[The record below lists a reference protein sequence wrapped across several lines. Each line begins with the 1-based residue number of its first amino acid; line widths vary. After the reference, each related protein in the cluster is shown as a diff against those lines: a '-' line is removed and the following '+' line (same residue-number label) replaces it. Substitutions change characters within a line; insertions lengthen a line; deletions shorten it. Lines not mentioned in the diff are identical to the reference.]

1 MLRFRDKD
9 QMRKPAAWSS
19 TGPCGRSGRP
29 APTEIIRVDSAITY
43 PYPCHIYVGV
53 SYTERVTSNQQTGK
67 MDIKTEHRYAIN
79 LNVRG
84 IQPSATLRINELSNQ
99 LKSEGKDIIKL
110 GLGQSPFPVPDR
122 VVDALREHAH
132 EKDYLPVKGLK
143 GLREAIAGYISRSER
158 MHCSWEDVLIGPGSK
173 ELLFILQLAYYGDL
187 LIPRPSW
194 VSYAPQARI
203 IGRSVHWLPTH
214 AENNWQ
220 LTAEELD
227 IVCRDDPSRPRIL
240 ILNYPSNPTGCTYT
254 DDQLLAIANVARKYK
269 LILLSDEIYGEVNFE
284 GKHKS
289 IARYYPE
296 GTIIS
301 TGLSKWAGAG
311 GWRLGA
317 FIFPP
322 ELRPLLDA
330 MAIIASETFT
340 STSAPIQYAGITA
353 FNGGDDI
360 DEYLLQSRRVLKV
373 IGEYVHRRL
382 SEVGAVVQK
391 PEGAFYL
398 FPDFSGF
405 REQLAK
411 KDIKTSQAFCQ
422 ALIEN
427 TGVAILPA
435 SDFGFVPD
443 HLAARLAFVDFDGTE
458 ALNLASGD
466 YAEADL
472 GDEFVQ
478 KACPRLV
485 KAMDKMAAWLNS
497 L

>member
-1 MLRFRDKD
+1 MN
-9 QMRKPAAWSS
+9 P
-19 TGPCGRSGRP
+19 
-29 APTEIIRVDSAITY
+29 
-43 PYPCHIYVGV
+43 
-53 SYTERVTSNQQTGK
+53 
-67 MDIKTEHRYAIN
+67 MDISNDHRFAIN

-99 LKSEGKDIIKL
+99 LRAEGRDIIKL
-110 GLGQSPFPVPDR
+110 GLGQSPFPVPER
-122 VVDALREHAH
+122 VVAALQENAH
-132 EKDYLPVKGLK
+132 QKDYLPVKGLEA
-143 GLREAIAGYISRSER
+143 LRESISGYINRSER
-158 MHCSWEDVLIGPGSK
+158 MRCNWEDVLIGPGSK

-227 IVCRDDPSRPRIL
+227 IICRDDPSRPRIL

-254 DDQLLAIANVARKYK
+254 DDQLLSIANVARKYQ
-269 LILLSDEIYGEVNFE
+269 LILLSDEIYGEVQFD

-301 TGLSKWAGAG
+301 TGMSKWLGAG
-311 GWRLGA
+311 GWRLGT
-317 FIFPP
+317 FIFPK
-322 ELRPLLDA
+322 ELRPLQDA
-330 MAIIASETFT
+330 MAIIASETYT
-340 STSAPIQYAGITA
+340 ATSAPIQYAAITA

-360 DEYLLQSRRVLKV
+360 DNYLHQSRRVLKV
-373 IGEYVHRRL
+373 IGEYMHRRL
-382 SEVGAVVQK
+382 TAINVKVQK

-398 FPDFSGF
+398 FPDFSAF
-405 REQLAK
+405 KDAFDRH
-411 KDIKTSQAFCQ
+411 DIKTSAAFCQ
-422 ALIEN
+422 TLLEQ
-427 TGVAILPA
+427 TGIAILPA

-443 HLAARLAFVDFDGTE
+443 QLSARLAFVDFDGTA
-458 ALNLASGD
+458 ALALAGRD
-466 YAEADL
+466 FADQDL
-472 GDEFVQ
+472 DDSFIDQAG
-478 KACPRLV
+478 PRL
-485 KAMDKMAAWLNS
+485 KLAMDKLEAWLKN

>member
-1 MLRFRDKD
+1 
-9 QMRKPAAWSS
+9 
-19 TGPCGRSGRP
+19 
-29 APTEIIRVDSAITY
+29 
-43 PYPCHIYVGV
+43 
-53 SYTERVTSNQQTGK
+53 
-67 MDIKTEHRYAIN
+67 MDIQTDHRYAIN

-99 LKSEGKDIIKL
+99 LRSEGKDIIKL

-122 VVDALREHAH
+122 VVDALKAHAH

-143 GLREAIAGYISRSER
+143 GLREAIAGYINRNER
-158 MHCSWEDVLIGPGSK
+158 MRCTWEDVLIGPGSK
-173 ELLFILQLAYYGDL
+173 ELLFMLQLAYYGDL

-220 LTAEELD
+220 LTAGELD
-227 IVCRDDPSRPRIL
+227 IICRDDPSRPRIL

-269 LILLSDEIYGEVNFE
+269 LILLSDEIYGEVHFE

-311 GWRLGA
+311 GWRLGT

-322 ELRPLLDA
+322 ELRPLQDA
-330 MAIIASETFT
+330 MAIIASETYT
-340 STSAPIQYAGITA
+340 ATSAPIQHAAIAA
-353 FNGGDDI
+353 FQGGEDI
-360 DEYLLQSRRVLKV
+360 DEYLKQSRRVLKV
-373 IGEYVHRRL
+373 VGEYMHRRL
-382 SEVGAVVQK
+382 SEMGAVVQK

-398 FPDFSGF
+398 FPDFSNF
-405 REQLAK
+405 REQLAR
-411 KDIKTSQAFCQ
+411 KDIKTSQAFCT
-422 ALIEN
+422 ALLEN
-427 TGVAILPA
+427 TGVAILPS

-443 HLAARLAFVDFDGTE
+443 HLGARLAFVDFDGGD
-458 ALNLASGD
+458 ALALAGGD
-466 YAEADL
+466 YAEQELD
-472 GDEFVQ
+472 DTFVKQ
-478 KACPRLV
+478 ACPRLV
-485 KAMDKMAAWLNS
+485 LAMDKMERWLQS

>member
-1 MLRFRDKD
+1 
-9 QMRKPAAWSS
+9 
-19 TGPCGRSGRP
+19 
-29 APTEIIRVDSAITY
+29 
-43 PYPCHIYVGV
+43 
-53 SYTERVTSNQQTGK
+53 
-67 MDIKTEHRYAIN
+67 MDIHKEHHYAIN

-99 LKSEGKDIIKL
+99 LRAEGRDIIKL
-110 GLGQSPFPVPDR
+110 GLGQSPFPVPER
-122 VVDALREHAH
+122 VVESLQENAFQ
-132 EKDYLPVKGLK
+132 KDYLPVKGLK
-143 GLREAIAGYISRSER
+143 SLRESIAGYINRSEG
-158 MHCSWEDVLIGPGSK
+158 MESTWEDVLIGPGSK

-254 DDQLLAIANVARKYK
+254 DEQLAAIAEVARKYR
-269 LILLSDEIYGEVNFE
+269 LILLSDEIYGEVHFE
-284 GKHKS
+284 GRQKS

-311 GWRLGA
+311 GWRLGT
-317 FIFPP
+317 FIFPA
-322 ELRPLLDA
+322 ELRPLQDA
-330 MAIIASETFT
+330 MAIIASETYT
-340 STSAPIQYAGITA
+340 ATSAPIQHAAITA
-353 FNGGDDI
+353 FDGGEDMDT
-360 DEYLLQSRRVLKV
+360 YLYHSRRVLKAV
-373 IGEYVHRRL
+373 GEYLHKRL
-382 SEVGAVVQK
+382 VDMGVPTQK

-398 FPDFSGF
+398 FPDFSAYRDG
-405 REQLAK
+405 LAM
-411 KDIKTSQAFCQ
+411 KDIKTSP
-422 ALIEN
+422 ALCNALLED

-435 SDFGFVPD
+435 SDFGFMPD
-443 HLAARLAFVDFDGTE
+443 VLSARLAFVDFDGAA
-458 ALNLASGD
+458 ALAASAGD
-466 YAEADL
+466 YKDQPMDDGFVAD
-472 GDEFVQ
+472 V
-478 KACPRLV
+478 CPRL
-485 KAMDKMAAWLNS
+485 KLAMDRLEDWLRK

>member
-1 MLRFRDKD
+1 
-9 QMRKPAAWSS
+9 
-19 TGPCGRSGRP
+19 
-29 APTEIIRVDSAITY
+29 
-43 PYPCHIYVGV
+43 
-53 SYTERVTSNQQTGK
+53 
-67 MDIKTEHRYAIN
+67 MDIKHDHRYAIN

-99 LKSEGKDIIKL
+99 LRAEGRDIIKL
-110 GLGQSPFPVPDR
+110 GLGQSPFPVPER
-122 VVDALREHAH
+122 VVEALKEHAH

-143 GLREAIAGYISRSER
+143 GLREAISGYINRNER
-158 MHCSWEDVLIGPGSK
+158 MRSTWEDVLIGPGSK
-173 ELLFILQLAYYGDL
+173 ELLFMLQLAYYGDL

-227 IVCRDDPSRPRIL
+227 IVCRDDPTRPRIL

-269 LILLSDEIYGEVNFE
+269 IILLSDEIYGEVHFE
-284 GKHKS
+284 GRHKS

-301 TGLSKWAGAG
+301 TGMSKWLGAG
-311 GWRLGA
+311 GWRLGT

-322 ELRPLLDA
+322 ELRPLQDA

-340 STSAPIQYAGITA
+340 STAAPIQHAAITA

-360 DEYLLQSRRVLKV
+360 NEYLKQSRRVLKV
-373 IGEYVHRRL
+373 VGEYMHRRL
-382 SEVGAVVQK
+382 QEMNAVVQK
-391 PEGAFYL
+391 PQGAFYL
-398 FPDFSGF
+398 FPDFSAY
-405 REQLAK
+405 REKLAAH
-411 KDIKTSQAFCQ
+411 DIKTSQSFCT
-422 ALIEN
+422 ALLAS
-427 TGVAILPA
+427 TGVAILPS
-435 SDFGFVPD
+435 SDFGFTPD
-443 HLAARLAFVDFDGTE
+443 HMGARLAFVDFDGGE
-458 ALNLASGD
+458 ALKLAGGD
-466 YAEADL
+466 YADIEL
-472 GDEFVQ
+472 GDDFVQ
-478 KACPRLV
+478 QACPRLV
-485 KAMDKMAAWLNS
+485 KAMDKMEQWLNS

>member
-1 MLRFRDKD
+1 MNIHTD
-9 QMRKPAAWSS
+9 
-19 TGPCGRSGRP
+19 
-29 APTEIIRVDSAITY
+29 
-43 PYPCHIYVGV
+43 
-53 SYTERVTSNQQTGK
+53 
-67 MDIKTEHRYAIN
+67 HRYAIN

-99 LKSEGKDIIKL
+99 LRSEGRDIIKL

-122 VVDALREHAH
+122 VVAALQQHAH

-143 GLREAIAGYISRSER
+143 ALRESIAGYINRGER
-158 MHCSWEDVLIGPGSK
+158 MRCTWEDVLIGPGSK

-227 IVCRDDPSRPRIL
+227 IICRDDPSRPRIL
-240 ILNYPSNPTGCTYT
+240 ILNYPSNPTGCTYA

-269 LILLSDEIYGEVNFE
+269 LILLSDEIYGEVHFE
-284 GKHKS
+284 GTHKS

-311 GWRLGA
+311 GWRLGT

-322 ELRPLLDA
+322 ELRPLQDA
-330 MAIIASETFT
+330 MAIIASETYT
-340 STSAPIQYAGITA
+340 ATSAPIQYAAIAA
-353 FNGGDDI
+353 FDGGDDM
-360 DEYLLQSRRVLKV
+360 DEYLTQSRRVLKV
-373 IGEYVHRRL
+373 VGEYMHRRL
-382 SEVGAVVQK
+382 TEMGAVVQK

-398 FPDFSGF
+398 FPDFNSF
-405 REQLAK
+405 RDALAN
-411 KDIKTSQAFCQ
+411 KDIKTSQA
-422 ALIEN
+422 L
-427 TGVAILPA
+427 
-435 SDFGFVPD
+435 
-443 HLAARLAFVDFDGTE
+443 
-458 ALNLASGD
+458 
-466 YAEADL
+466 
-472 GDEFVQ
+472 
-478 KACPRLV
+478 
-485 KAMDKMAAWLNS
+485 
-497 L
+497 

>member
-1 MLRFRDKD
+1 
-9 QMRKPAAWSS
+9 
-19 TGPCGRSGRP
+19 
-29 APTEIIRVDSAITY
+29 
-43 PYPCHIYVGV
+43 
-53 SYTERVTSNQQTGK
+53 
-67 MDIKTEHRYAIN
+67 MDIQTDHRYAIN

-84 IQPSATLRINELSNQ
+84 IQPSATLRINETSNQ
-99 LKSEGKDIIKL
+99 LRAEGRDIIKL
-110 GLGQSPFPVPDR
+110 GLGQSPFPVPER
-122 VVDALREHAH
+122 VVSALRDHAH

-143 GLREAIAGYISRSER
+143 TLREAISRYINRSER
-158 MHCSWEDVLIGPGSK
+158 MRSTWEDVLIGPGSK

-214 AENNWQ
+214 GENNWQ

-254 DDQLLAIANVARKYK
+254 EDQLLALAHVARKYK
-269 LILLSDEIYGEVNFE
+269 IILLSDEIYGEVHFE

-311 GWRLGA
+311 GWRLGT

-322 ELRPLLDA
+322 ELRPLQDA
-330 MAIIASETFT
+330 MAIIASETYT
-340 STSAPIQYAGITA
+340 ATSAPIQHAAIAA
-353 FNGGDDI
+353 FDGGPDL
-360 DEYLLQSRRVLKV
+360 DEYLKQSRRILKV
-373 IGEYVHRRL
+373 IGEYLHRRL
-382 SEVGAVVQK
+382 TKMGAVVQK

-405 REQLAK
+405 RDALANR
-411 KDIKTSQAFCQ
+411 DIKTSQALCQ
-422 ALIEN
+422 SLLEK

-435 SDFGFVPD
+435 SDFGFAPD
-443 HLAARLAFVDFDGTE
+443 HMGARLAFVDFDGAE
-458 ALNLASGD
+458 ALDLAGNQ
-466 YAEADL
+466 YADKDL
-472 GDEFVQ
+472 DDAFVQ
-478 KACPRLV
+478 EACPRLV
-485 KAMDKMAAWLNS
+485 TAMDKIAAWLEE

>member
-1 MLRFRDKD
+1 
-9 QMRKPAAWSS
+9 
-19 TGPCGRSGRP
+19 
-29 APTEIIRVDSAITY
+29 
-43 PYPCHIYVGV
+43 
-53 SYTERVTSNQQTGK
+53 
-67 MDIKTEHRYAIN
+67 MDIQTDHRYAIN

-99 LKSEGKDIIKL
+99 LRSEGKDIIKL
-110 GLGQSPFPVPDR
+110 GLGQSPFPVPAR
-122 VVDALREHAH
+122 VVAALKEHAH

-143 GLREAIAGYISRSER
+143 TLREAISGYINRSER
-158 MHCSWEDVLIGPGSK
+158 MRSSWEDVLIGPGSK
-173 ELLFILQLAYYGDL
+173 ELLFMLQLAYYGDL

-254 DDQLLAIANVARKYK
+254 EDQLLAIAHVARKYNI
-269 LILLSDEIYGEVNFE
+269 ILLSDEIYGEVHFE

-311 GWRLGA
+311 GWRLGT
-317 FIFPP
+317 FVFPP
-322 ELRPLLDA
+322 ELRPLQDA
-330 MAIIASETFT
+330 MAIIASETYT
-340 STSAPIQYAGITA
+340 ATSAPIQHAAIAA
-353 FNGGDDI
+353 FDGGEDL
-360 DEYLLQSRRVLKV
+360 DEYLTQSRRVLKV
-373 IGEYVHRRL
+373 VGEYLHRRL
-382 SEVGAVVQK
+382 SEMGAIVQK

-398 FPDFSGF
+398 FPDFSNF
-405 REQLAK
+405 RDKLAK
-411 KDIKTSQAFCQ
+411 WDIKTSQALCQ
-422 ALIEN
+422 SLLEK

-443 HLAARLAFVDFDGTE
+443 HLGARLAFVDFDGAQALELAGDTYAGTE
-458 ALNLASGD
+458 LDDAFLN
-466 YAEADL
+466 
-472 GDEFVQ
+472 Q
-478 KACPRLV
+478 ACPRLV
-485 KAMDKMAAWLNS
+485 TAMNKIEEWLNA

>member
-1 MLRFRDKD
+1 
-9 QMRKPAAWSS
+9 
-19 TGPCGRSGRP
+19 
-29 APTEIIRVDSAITY
+29 
-43 PYPCHIYVGV
+43 
-53 SYTERVTSNQQTGK
+53 
-67 MDIKTEHRYAIN
+67 MDIKHDHRYAIN

-99 LKSEGKDIIKL
+99 LRAEGRDIIKL
-110 GLGQSPFPVPDR
+110 GLGQSPFPVPER
-122 VVDALREHAH
+122 VVEALKEHAH

-143 GLREAIAGYISRSER
+143 GLREAISGYINRNER
-158 MHCSWEDVLIGPGSK
+158 MRSTWEDVLIGPGSK
-173 ELLFILQLAYYGDL
+173 ELLFMLQLAYYGDL

-269 LILLSDEIYGEVNFE
+269 IILLSDEIYGEVHFE
-284 GKHKS
+284 GRHKS

-301 TGLSKWAGAG
+301 TGMSKWLGAG
-311 GWRLGA
+311 GWRLGT

-322 ELRPLLDA
+322 ELRPLQDA

-340 STSAPIQYAGITA
+340 STAAPIQHAAITA

-360 DEYLLQSRRVLKV
+360 NEYLKQSRRILKV
-373 IGEYVHRRL
+373 VGEYMHRRL
-382 SEVGAVVQK
+382 QEMNAVVQK
-391 PEGAFYL
+391 PQGAFYL
-398 FPDFSGF
+398 FPDFSAY
-405 REQLAK
+405 REKLARH
-411 KDIKTSQAFCQ
+411 DIKTSQSFCT
-422 ALIEN
+422 ALLAS
-427 TGVAILPA
+427 TGVAILPS
-435 SDFGFVPD
+435 SDFGFTPD
-443 HLAARLAFVDFDGTE
+443 HLGARLAFVDFDGGE
-458 ALNLASGD
+458 ALKLAGGD
-466 YAEADL
+466 YADIEL
-472 GDEFVQ
+472 GDDFVQ
-478 KACPRLV
+478 QACPRLA
-485 KAMDKMAAWLNS
+485 KAMDKMEQWLNS

>member
-1 MLRFRDKD
+1 
-9 QMRKPAAWSS
+9 
-19 TGPCGRSGRP
+19 
-29 APTEIIRVDSAITY
+29 
-43 PYPCHIYVGV
+43 
-53 SYTERVTSNQQTGK
+53 
-67 MDIKTEHRYAIN
+67 MDIQTDHRYAIN

-99 LKSEGKDIIKL
+99 LRAEGRDIIKL
-110 GLGQSPFPVPDR
+110 GLGQSPFPVPER
-122 VVDALREHAH
+122 VVNALREHAH

-143 GLREAIAGYISRSER
+143 ALREAIAGYINRSER
-158 MHCSWEDVLIGPGSK
+158 MRCIWEDVLIGPGSK
-173 ELLFILQLAYYGDL
+173 ELLFMLQLAYYGDL

-227 IVCRDDPSRPRIL
+227 IICRDDPSRPRIL

-269 LILLSDEIYGEVNFE
+269 LILLSDEIYGEVHFE

-311 GWRLGA
+311 GWRLGT

-322 ELRPLLDA
+322 ELRPLQDA
-330 MAIIASETFT
+330 MAIIASETYT
-340 STSAPIQYAGITA
+340 ATSAPIQHAAIAA
-353 FNGGDDI
+353 FTVGEDLE
-360 DEYLLQSRRVLKV
+360 EYLKQSRRVLKAV
-373 IGEYVHRRL
+373 GEYLHRRL
-382 SEVGAVVQK
+382 ISMGAVVQK

-405 REQLAK
+405 RDALARR
-411 KDIKTSQAFCQ
+411 DIKTSQALCQ
-422 ALIEN
+422 SLLED
-427 TGVAILPA
+427 TGIAILPA
-435 SDFGFVPD
+435 SDFGFAPD
-443 HLAARLAFVDFDGTE
+443 HLAARLAFVDFDGAE
-458 ALNLASGD
+458 ALKLAGEV
-466 YAEADL
+466 YADRELED
-472 GDEFVQ
+472 DFVHQ
-478 KACPRLV
+478 ACPRLV
-485 KAMDKMAAWLNS
+485 TAMDRMEQWLTG

>member
-1 MLRFRDKD
+1 MD
-9 QMRKPAAWSS
+9 P
-19 TGPCGRSGRP
+19 
-29 APTEIIRVDSAITY
+29 
-43 PYPCHIYVGV
+43 
-53 SYTERVTSNQQTGK
+53 
-67 MDIKTEHRYAIN
+67 MDISNDHRFAIN

-99 LKSEGKDIIKL
+99 LRAEGRDIIKL
-110 GLGQSPFPVPDR
+110 GLGQSPFPVPER
-122 VVDALREHAH
+122 VVAALQDNAH
-132 EKDYLPVKGLK
+132 QKDYLPVKGLK
-143 GLREAIAGYISRSER
+143 ALRESISGYINRTER
-158 MHCSWEDVLIGPGSK
+158 MRCTWEDVLIGPGSK

-227 IVCRDDPSRPRIL
+227 IICRDDPSRPRIL

-269 LILLSDEIYGEVNFE
+269 LILLSDEIYGEVQFN

-301 TGLSKWAGAG
+301 TGMSKWLGAG
-311 GWRLGA
+311 GWRLGT
-317 FIFPP
+317 FIFPK
-322 ELRPLLDA
+322 ELRPLQDA
-330 MAIIASETFT
+330 MAIIASETYT
-340 STSAPIQYAGITA
+340 ATSAPIQYAAITA

-360 DEYLLQSRRVLKV
+360 DHYLQQSRRVLKV
-373 IGEYVHRRL
+373 IGEYIHRRL
-382 SEVGAVVQK
+382 TDMNVKVQK

-398 FPDFSGF
+398 FPDFSAYKEAF
-405 REQLAK
+405 DHH
-411 KDIKTSQAFCQ
+411 DIKTSAAFCQ
-422 ALIEN
+422 ELLEQ
-427 TGVAILPA
+427 TGIAILPA

-443 HLAARLAFVDFDGTE
+443 QLSARLAFVDFDGTA
-458 ALNLASGD
+458 ALALADSDFASQELDDSFIDQAG
-466 YAEADL
+466 
-472 GDEFVQ
+472 
-478 KACPRLV
+478 PRL
-485 KAMDKMAAWLNS
+485 KLAMDKLEDWLKN

>member
-1 MLRFRDKD
+1 
-9 QMRKPAAWSS
+9 
-19 TGPCGRSGRP
+19 
-29 APTEIIRVDSAITY
+29 
-43 PYPCHIYVGV
+43 
-53 SYTERVTSNQQTGK
+53 
-67 MDIKTEHRYAIN
+67 MDIKHDHRYAIN

-99 LKSEGKDIIKL
+99 LRAEGRDIIKL
-110 GLGQSPFPVPDR
+110 GLGQSPFPVPER
-122 VVDALREHAH
+122 VVEALKEHAH

-143 GLREAIAGYISRSER
+143 GLREAISGYINRNER
-158 MHCSWEDVLIGPGSK
+158 MRSTWEDVLIGPGSK
-173 ELLFILQLAYYGDL
+173 ELLFMLQLAYYGDL

-227 IVCRDDPSRPRIL
+227 IVCRDDPTRPRIL

-269 LILLSDEIYGEVNFE
+269 IILLSDEIYGEVHFE
-284 GKHKS
+284 GRHKS

-301 TGLSKWAGAG
+301 TGMSKWLGAG
-311 GWRLGA
+311 GWRLGT

-322 ELRPLLDA
+322 ELRPLQDA

-340 STSAPIQYAGITA
+340 STAAPIQHAAITA

-360 DEYLLQSRRVLKV
+360 NEYLKQSRRVLKV
-373 IGEYVHRRL
+373 VGEYMHRRL
-382 SEVGAVVQK
+382 QEMNAVVQK
-391 PEGAFYL
+391 PQGAFYL
-398 FPDFSGF
+398 FPDFSAY
-405 REQLAK
+405 REKLAQH
-411 KDIKTSQAFCQ
+411 DIKTSQSFCT
-422 ALIEN
+422 ALLAS
-427 TGVAILPA
+427 TGVAILPS
-435 SDFGFVPD
+435 SDFGFTPD
-443 HLAARLAFVDFDGTE
+443 HLGARLAFVDFDGGE
-458 ALNLASGD
+458 ALKLAGGD
-466 YAEADL
+466 YADIEL
-472 GDEFVQ
+472 GDDFVQ
-478 KACPRLV
+478 QACPRLV
-485 KAMDKMAAWLNS
+485 KAMDKMEQWLNS

>member
-1 MLRFRDKD
+1 
-9 QMRKPAAWSS
+9 
-19 TGPCGRSGRP
+19 
-29 APTEIIRVDSAITY
+29 
-43 PYPCHIYVGV
+43 
-53 SYTERVTSNQQTGK
+53 
-67 MDIKTEHRYAIN
+67 MDINSTDRHYAIN

-84 IQPSATLRINELSNQ
+84 IQPSSTLRINELSNQ
-99 LKSEGKDIIKL
+99 LRQEGRDIIKL

-122 VVDALREHAH
+122 VVEALRQHAH

-143 GLREAIAGYISRSER
+143 ALRQSIAGYINRAEHMR
-158 MHCSWEDVLIGPGSK
+158 CTADDVLIGPGSK

-227 IVCRDDPSRPRIL
+227 IICRDDPSRPRIL

-254 DDQLLAIANVARKYK
+254 EDQLLAIANVARKYK
-269 LILLSDEIYGEVNFE
+269 LILLSDEIYGEVHFE

-311 GWRLGA
+311 GWRLGT

-322 ELRPLLDA
+322 ELRPLQDA
-330 MAIIASETFT
+330 MAIIASETYT
-340 STSAPIQYAGITA
+340 ATSAPIQYAAIAA
-353 FNGGDDI
+353 FDGGDDM
-360 DEYLLQSRRVLKV
+360 DEYLKQSRRVLKV
-373 IGEYVHRRL
+373 VGEYLHRRL
-382 SEVGAVVQK
+382 SDMGAVVQK

-398 FPDFSGF
+398 FPNFVNFQDA
-405 REQLAK
+405 LARR
-411 KDIKTSQAFCQ
+411 DIKTSQALCQ
-422 ALIEN
+422 RLLED

-443 HLAARLAFVDFDGTE
+443 HLGARLAFVDFDGGE
-458 ALNLASGD
+458 ALKLAGGD
-466 YAEADL
+466 YADQAL
-472 GDEFVQ
+472 GDSFVEQ
-478 KACPRLV
+478 ACPRLV
-485 KAMDKMAAWLNS
+485 TAMDKMEAWLQA

>member
-1 MLRFRDKD
+1 
-9 QMRKPAAWSS
+9 
-19 TGPCGRSGRP
+19 
-29 APTEIIRVDSAITY
+29 
-43 PYPCHIYVGV
+43 
-53 SYTERVTSNQQTGK
+53 
-67 MDIKTEHRYAIN
+67 MDIKNDHRFAIN

-84 IQPSATLRINELSNQ
+84 IQPSATLRINEQSNQ
-99 LKSEGKDIIKL
+99 LRAEGKDIIKL
-110 GLGQSPFPVPDR
+110 GLGQSPFPVPER
-122 VVDALREHAH
+122 VVQALKDHAH

-143 GLREAIAGYISRSER
+143 GLREAISGYINRNER
-158 MHCSWEDVLIGPGSK
+158 MRSTWEDVLIGPGSK

-227 IVCRDDPSRPRIL
+227 IICRDDPSRPRIL

-254 DDQLLAIANVARKYK
+254 DDQLLAIANVARKYN
-269 LILLSDEIYGEVNFE
+269 LILLSDEIYGEVHFE
-284 GKHKS
+284 GRHKS

-301 TGLSKWAGAG
+301 TGMSKWLGAG
-311 GWRLGA
+311 GWRLGT

-322 ELRPLLDA
+322 ELRPLQEA

-340 STSAPIQYAGITA
+340 STAAPIQYAAITA
-353 FNGGDDI
+353 FNGGEDI
-360 DEYLLQSRRVLKV
+360 NEYLNQSRRVLKV
-373 IGEYVHRRL
+373 VGEYVHSRL
-382 SEVGAVVQK
+382 SGMGAIVQK
-391 PEGAFYL
+391 PEGAFYV

-405 REQLAK
+405 SERLANR
-411 KDIKTSQAFCQ
+411 DIKTSQAFCS
-422 ALIEN
+422 ALLED
-427 TGVAILPA
+427 TGVAILPS

-443 HLAARLAFVDFDGTE
+443 HMGARLAFVDFDGAQSL
-458 ALNLASGD
+458 ALAGGD
-466 YAEADL
+466 YADQEL

-478 KACPRLV
+478 KACPRIVL
-485 KAMDKMAAWLNS
+485 AMDKMEKWLNS

>member
-1 MLRFRDKD
+1 
-9 QMRKPAAWSS
+9 
-19 TGPCGRSGRP
+19 
-29 APTEIIRVDSAITY
+29 
-43 PYPCHIYVGV
+43 
-53 SYTERVTSNQQTGK
+53 
-67 MDIKTEHRYAIN
+67 MDIKHDHRYAIN

-99 LKSEGKDIIKL
+99 LRAEGRDIIKL
-110 GLGQSPFPVPDR
+110 GLGQSPFPVPER
-122 VVDALREHAH
+122 VVEALKEHAH

-143 GLREAIAGYISRSER
+143 GLREAISGYINRNER
-158 MHCSWEDVLIGPGSK
+158 MRSTWEDVLIGPGSK
-173 ELLFILQLAYYGDL
+173 ELLFMLQLAYYGDL

-227 IVCRDDPSRPRIL
+227 IVCRDDPTRPRIL

-269 LILLSDEIYGEVNFE
+269 IILLSDEIYGEVHFE
-284 GKHKS
+284 GRHKS

-301 TGLSKWAGAG
+301 TGMSKWLGAG
-311 GWRLGA
+311 GWRLGT

-322 ELRPLLDA
+322 ELRPLQDA

-340 STSAPIQYAGITA
+340 STAAPIQHAAITA

-360 DEYLLQSRRVLKV
+360 NEYLKQSRRILKV
-373 IGEYVHRRL
+373 VGEYMHRRL
-382 SEVGAVVQK
+382 QEMNAVVQK
-391 PEGAFYL
+391 PQGAFYL
-398 FPDFSGF
+398 FPDFSAY
-405 REQLAK
+405 REKLARH
-411 KDIKTSQAFCQ
+411 DIKTSQSFCT
-422 ALIEN
+422 ALLAS
-427 TGVAILPA
+427 TGVAILPS
-435 SDFGFVPD
+435 SDFGFTPD
-443 HLAARLAFVDFDGTE
+443 HLGARLAFVDFDGGE
-458 ALNLASGD
+458 ALKLAGGD
-466 YAEADL
+466 YADIEL
-472 GDEFVQ
+472 GDDFVQ
-478 KACPRLV
+478 QACPRLA
-485 KAMDKMAAWLNS
+485 KAMDKMEQWLNS

>member
-1 MLRFRDKD
+1 
-9 QMRKPAAWSS
+9 
-19 TGPCGRSGRP
+19 
-29 APTEIIRVDSAITY
+29 
-43 PYPCHIYVGV
+43 
-53 SYTERVTSNQQTGK
+53 
-67 MDIKTEHRYAIN
+67 MDINSTDRHYAIN

-84 IQPSATLRINELSNQ
+84 IQPSSTLRINELSNQ
-99 LKSEGKDIIKL
+99 LRQEGRDIIKL

-122 VVDALREHAH
+122 VVEALRQHAH

-143 GLREAIAGYISRSER
+143 ALRHSIAGYINRAEHMR
-158 MHCSWEDVLIGPGSK
+158 CTADDVLIGPGSK

-227 IVCRDDPSRPRIL
+227 IICRDDPSRPRIL

-254 DDQLLAIANVARKYK
+254 EDQLLAIANVARKYK
-269 LILLSDEIYGEVNFE
+269 LILLSDEIYGEVHFE

-311 GWRLGA
+311 GWRLGT

-322 ELRPLLDA
+322 ELRPLQDA
-330 MAIIASETFT
+330 MAIIASETYT
-340 STSAPIQYAGITA
+340 ATSAPIQYAAIAA
-353 FNGGDDI
+353 FDGGDDM
-360 DEYLLQSRRVLKV
+360 DEYLNQSRRVLKV
-373 IGEYVHRRL
+373 VGEYLHRRL
-382 SEVGAVVQK
+382 SDMGAVVQK

-398 FPDFSGF
+398 FPNFVNFQDA
-405 REQLAK
+405 LARR
-411 KDIKTSQAFCQ
+411 DIKTSQALCQ
-422 ALIEN
+422 RLLED

-443 HLAARLAFVDFDGTE
+443 HLGARLAFVDFDGGE
-458 ALNLASGD
+458 ALKLAGGD
-466 YAEADL
+466 YADQAL
-472 GDEFVQ
+472 GDSFVEQ
-478 KACPRLV
+478 ACPRLV
-485 KAMDKMAAWLNS
+485 TAMDKMEAWLQA

>member
-1 MLRFRDKD
+1 M
-9 QMRKPAAWSS
+9 
-19 TGPCGRSGRP
+19 
-29 APTEIIRVDSAITY
+29 
-43 PYPCHIYVGV
+43 
-53 SYTERVTSNQQTGK
+53 N
-67 MDIKTEHRYAIN
+67 IKTDHHYAIN

-99 LKSEGKDIIKL
+99 LRSEGRDIIKL

-122 VVDALREHAH
+122 IVKALQQHAQ

-143 GLREAIAGYISRSER
+143 SLREAISDYINRSER
-158 MHCSWEDVLIGPGSK
+158 MRSGWEDVLIGPGSK
-173 ELLFILQLAYYGDL
+173 ELLFMLQLAYYGDL

-254 DDQLLAIANVARKYK
+254 DDQLLAIANVARKYE
-269 LILLSDEIYGEVNFE
+269 LILLSDEIYGEVHFE

-311 GWRLGA
+311 GWRLGT

-330 MAIIASETFT
+330 MAIIASETYT
-340 STSAPIQYAGITA
+340 ATSAPIQHAAIAA
-353 FNGGDDI
+353 FNGGEDI
-360 DEYLLQSRRVLKV
+360 DDYLVQSRRVLKV
-373 IGEYVHRRL
+373 VGEYLHRRL
-382 SEVGAVVQK
+382 TEMGAAAQK

-398 FPDFSGF
+398 FPDFSHF
-405 REQLAK
+405 REPLAAR
-411 KDIKTSQAFCQ
+411 DIKTSQALCQ
-422 ALIEN
+422 ALLED

-443 HLAARLAFVDFDGTE
+443 HLGARLAFVDFDGRA
-458 ALNLASGD
+458 ALELAGGD
-466 YAEADL
+466 YAGTELDD
-472 GDEFVQ
+472 GFVQ
-478 KACPRLV
+478 QACPRLV
-485 KAMDKMAAWLNS
+485 TAMDKMEQWLKS

>member
-1 MLRFRDKD
+1 
-9 QMRKPAAWSS
+9 
-19 TGPCGRSGRP
+19 
-29 APTEIIRVDSAITY
+29 
-43 PYPCHIYVGV
+43 
-53 SYTERVTSNQQTGK
+53 
-67 MDIKTEHRYAIN
+67 MDIHTDHRHAIN

-99 LKSEGKDIIKL
+99 LKAEGRDIIKL
-110 GLGQSPFPVPDR
+110 GLGQSPFPVPER
-122 VVDALREHAH
+122 VVAALRDNAH

-143 GLREAIAGYISRSER
+143 TLREAISRYINRREHMRST
-158 MHCSWEDVLIGPGSK
+158 WEDVLIGPGSK
-173 ELLFILQLAYYGDL
+173 ELLFMLQLAYYGDL

-214 AENNWQ
+214 GENNWQ

-254 DDQLLAIANVARKYK
+254 EDQLLAIAHVARKYK
-269 LILLSDEIYGEVNFE
+269 IILLSDEIYGEVHFE

-311 GWRLGA
+311 GWRLGT
-317 FIFPP
+317 FIFPT
-322 ELRPLLDA
+322 ELRPLQDA
-330 MAIIASETFT
+330 MAIIASETYT
-340 STSAPIQYAGITA
+340 ATSAPIQYAAIAA
-353 FNGGDDI
+353 FDGGPDL
-360 DEYLLQSRRVLKV
+360 DEYLKQSRRVLKV
-373 IGEYVHRRL
+373 IGEYLHRRL
-382 SEVGAVVQK
+382 AAIGAVVQK

-398 FPDFSGF
+398 FPDFSDF
-405 REQLAK
+405 RDALANR
-411 KDIKTSQAFCQ
+411 DIKTSQALCQ
-422 ALIEN
+422 SLLEK

-435 SDFGFVPD
+435 SDFGFAPD
-443 HLAARLAFVDFDGTE
+443 HMGARLAFVDFDGAA
-458 ALNLASGD
+458 ALDLAGNQ
-466 YAEADL
+466 YAEKALD
-472 GDEFVQ
+472 DTFVAQ
-478 KACPRLV
+478 ACPRLV
-485 KAMDKMAAWLNS
+485 TAMDKIAAWLEE

>member
-1 MLRFRDKD
+1 M
-9 QMRKPAAWSS
+9 
-19 TGPCGRSGRP
+19 
-29 APTEIIRVDSAITY
+29 
-43 PYPCHIYVGV
+43 
-53 SYTERVTSNQQTGK
+53 N
-67 MDIKTEHRYAIN
+67 IKHDHRYAIN

-99 LKSEGKDIIKL
+99 LRSEGKDIIKL
-110 GLGQSPFPVPDR
+110 GLGQSPFPVPER
-122 VVDALREHAH
+122 VVEALKDHAH

-143 GLREAIAGYISRSER
+143 GLREAISGYINRNEHMRS
-158 MHCSWEDVLIGPGSK
+158 SWEDVLIGPGSK

-227 IVCRDDPSRPRIL
+227 IICRDDPSRPRIL

-254 DDQLLAIANVARKYK
+254 DDQLLAIANVARKYG

-284 GKHKS
+284 GRHKS

-301 TGLSKWAGAG
+301 TGMSKWLGAG
-311 GWRLGA
+311 GWRLGT

-322 ELRPLLDA
+322 ELRPLQDA

-340 STSAPIQYAGITA
+340 STSAPIQHAGITA

-360 DEYLLQSRRVLKV
+360 NEYLKQSRRVLKV
-373 IGEYVHRRL
+373 VGEYMHRRL
-382 SEVGAVVQK
+382 LEMGAVVQK
-391 PEGAFYL
+391 PQGAFYL
-398 FPDFSGF
+398 FPDFSSY
-405 REQLAK
+405 REKLAQQ
-411 KDIKTSQAFCQ
+411 DIKTSQSLCT
-422 ALIEN
+422 ALLEN
-427 TGVAILPA
+427 TGVAILPS
-435 SDFGFVPD
+435 SDFGFQPD
-443 HLAARLAFVDFDGTE
+443 HLAARLAFVDFDGAQ
-458 ALNLASGD
+458 ALALAGGD
-466 YAEADL
+466 YADMEL
-472 GDEFVQ
+472 GDNFVNQ
-478 KACPRLV
+478 ACPRLA
-485 KAMDKMAAWLNS
+485 KAMDKIEHWLQS

>member
-1 MLRFRDKD
+1 
-9 QMRKPAAWSS
+9 
-19 TGPCGRSGRP
+19 
-29 APTEIIRVDSAITY
+29 
-43 PYPCHIYVGV
+43 
-53 SYTERVTSNQQTGK
+53 
-67 MDIKTEHRYAIN
+67 MDIKKDHLFAIN

-84 IQPSATLRINELSNQ
+84 IQPSATLRINEQSNQ
-99 LKSEGKDIIKL
+99 LRAEGKDIIKL
-110 GLGQSPFPVPDR
+110 GLGQSPFPVPER
-122 VVDALREHAH
+122 VVQALKDHAH

-143 GLREAIAGYISRSER
+143 GLREAISGYINRSER
-158 MHCSWEDVLIGPGSK
+158 MRSTWEDVLIGPGSK

-227 IVCRDDPSRPRIL
+227 IICRDDPSRPRIL

-254 DDQLLAIANVARKYK
+254 DDQLLAIANVARRYN
-269 LILLSDEIYGEVNFE
+269 LILLSDEIYGEVHFE
-284 GKHKS
+284 GRHKS

-301 TGLSKWAGAG
+301 TGMSKWLGAG
-311 GWRLGA
+311 GWRLGT

-322 ELRPLLDA
+322 ELRPLQDA

-340 STSAPIQYAGITA
+340 STAAPIQYAAITA
-353 FNGGDDI
+353 FDGGEDI
-360 DEYLLQSRRVLKV
+360 IHYLNQSRRVLKV
-373 IGEYVHRRL
+373 VGEYVHRRL
-382 SEVGAVVQK
+382 SEMGAVVRK
-391 PEGAFYL
+391 PEGAFYV

-405 REQLAK
+405 RERLANR
-411 KDIKTSQAFCQ
+411 DIKTSQAFCS
-422 ALIEN
+422 ALLED

-443 HLAARLAFVDFDGTE
+443 HMSARLAFVDFDG
-458 ALNLASGD
+458 AQSLVLAGGD
-466 YAEADL
+466 YAEKEL
-472 GDEFVQ
+472 GDDFVQ
-478 KACPRLV
+478 QACPRIVL
-485 KAMDKMAAWLNS
+485 AMDNMEKWLNS

>member
-1 MLRFRDKD
+1 
-9 QMRKPAAWSS
+9 
-19 TGPCGRSGRP
+19 
-29 APTEIIRVDSAITY
+29 
-43 PYPCHIYVGV
+43 
-53 SYTERVTSNQQTGK
+53 
-67 MDIKTEHRYAIN
+67 MDIHTDHRHAIN

-99 LKSEGKDIIKL
+99 LKAEGRDIIKL
-110 GLGQSPFPVPDR
+110 GLGQSPFPVPER
-122 VVDALREHAH
+122 VVAALRDNAH

-143 GLREAIAGYISRSER
+143 TLREAISRYINRREHMRST
-158 MHCSWEDVLIGPGSK
+158 WEDVLIGPGSK
-173 ELLFILQLAYYGDL
+173 ELLFMLQLAYYGDL

-214 AENNWQ
+214 GENNWQ

-254 DDQLLAIANVARKYK
+254 EDQLLAIAHVARKYK
-269 LILLSDEIYGEVNFE
+269 IILLSDEIYGEVHFE

-311 GWRLGA
+311 GWRLGT
-317 FIFPP
+317 FIFPT
-322 ELRPLLDA
+322 ELRPLQDA
-330 MAIIASETFT
+330 MAIIASETYT
-340 STSAPIQYAGITA
+340 ATSAPIQYAAIAA
-353 FNGGDDI
+353 FDGGPDL
-360 DEYLLQSRRVLKV
+360 DEYLKQSRRVLKV
-373 IGEYVHRRL
+373 IGEYLHRRL
-382 SEVGAVVQK
+382 AAIGAVVQK

-398 FPDFSGF
+398 FPDFSDF
-405 REQLAK
+405 RDALANR
-411 KDIKTSQAFCQ
+411 DIKTSQALCQ
-422 ALIEN
+422 SLLEK

-435 SDFGFVPD
+435 SDFGFAPD
-443 HLAARLAFVDFDGTE
+443 HMGARLAFVDFDGAA
-458 ALNLASGD
+458 ALDLAGNQ
-466 YAEADL
+466 YAEKALDDTFL
-472 GDEFVQ
+472 AQ
-478 KACPRLV
+478 ACPRLV
-485 KAMDKMAAWLNS
+485 TAMDKIAAWLEE

>member
-1 MLRFRDKD
+1 
-9 QMRKPAAWSS
+9 
-19 TGPCGRSGRP
+19 
-29 APTEIIRVDSAITY
+29 
-43 PYPCHIYVGV
+43 
-53 SYTERVTSNQQTGK
+53 
-67 MDIKTEHRYAIN
+67 MDIQNDHRYAIN

-84 IQPSATLRINELSNQ
+84 IQPSATLRINELSNH

-122 VVDALREHAH
+122 VVEALKEHAH

-143 GLREAIAGYISRSER
+143 GLREAIAGYIRRSER
-158 MHCSWEDVLIGPGSK
+158 MHCTWEDVLIGPGSK
-173 ELLFILQLAYYGDL
+173 ELLFMLQLAYYGDL

-194 VSYAPQARI
+194 VSYA
-203 IGRSVHWLPTH
+203 
-214 AENNWQ
+214 ENNWQ

-227 IVCRDDPSRPRIL
+227 IICRDDPSRPRIL

-254 DDQLLAIANVARKYK
+254 DDQLLAIANVARKYR
-269 LILLSDEIYGEVNFE
+269 LILLSDEIYGEVHFE
-284 GKHKS
+284 GRHKS

-311 GWRLGA
+311 GWRLGT
-317 FIFPP
+317 FIFPR
-322 ELRPLLDA
+322 ELRPLQDA
-330 MAIIASETFT
+330 MAIIASENYTA
-340 STSAPIQYAGITA
+340 TSAPIQHAAIAA

-360 DEYLLQSRRVLKV
+360 DEYLKQSRRVLKV
-373 IGEYVHRRL
+373 VGEYMHRRL
-382 SEVGAVVQK
+382 SDMGAVVQK

-405 REQLAK
+405 REQLAS

-422 ALIEN
+422 ALLEN

-443 HLAARLAFVDFDGTE
+443 HLAARLAFVDFDGAE
-458 ALNLASGD
+458 SLELAGGD
-466 YAEADL
+466 YAEQEL
-472 GDEFVQ
+472 GDDFVKQ
-478 KACPRLV
+478 ACPRLV
-485 KAMDKMAAWLNS
+485 TAMDKMEQWLNS

>member
-1 MLRFRDKD
+1 
-9 QMRKPAAWSS
+9 
-19 TGPCGRSGRP
+19 
-29 APTEIIRVDSAITY
+29 
-43 PYPCHIYVGV
+43 
-53 SYTERVTSNQQTGK
+53 
-67 MDIKTEHRYAIN
+67 MDIKKDHLYAIN

-84 IQPSATLRINELSNQ
+84 IQPSATLRINEQSNQ
-99 LKSEGKDIIKL
+99 LRAEGKDIIKL
-110 GLGQSPFPVPDR
+110 GLGQSPFPVPKR
-122 VVDALREHAH
+122 VVEALKDHAH

-143 GLREAIAGYISRSER
+143 GLREAISGYINRSER
-158 MHCSWEDVLIGPGSK
+158 MRSTWEDVLIGPGSK

-227 IVCRDDPSRPRIL
+227 IICRDDPSRPRIL

-254 DDQLLAIANVARKYK
+254 DDQLLAIANVARKYN
-269 LILLSDEIYGEVNFE
+269 LILLSDEIYGEVHFD
-284 GKHKS
+284 GRHKS

-301 TGLSKWAGAG
+301 TGMSKWLGAG
-311 GWRLGA
+311 GWRLGT

-322 ELRPLLDA
+322 ELRPLQDA

-340 STSAPIQYAGITA
+340 STAAPIQHAAITA
-353 FNGGDDI
+353 FNGGEDI
-360 DEYLLQSRRVLKV
+360 NEYLNQSRRVLKV
-373 IGEYVHRRL
+373 VGEYVHHRL
-382 SEVGAVVQK
+382 SEMGAIVRK

-398 FPDFSGF
+398 FPDFSDF
-405 REQLAK
+405 SQRLAN
-411 KDIKTSQAFCQ
+411 KDIKTSQAFCT
-422 ALIEN
+422 ALLED
-427 TGVAILPA
+427 TGVAILPS

-443 HLAARLAFVDFDGTE
+443 HMGARLAFVDFEGAQ
-458 ALNLASGD
+458 ALALAGGD
-466 YAEADL
+466 YADQELAD
-472 GDEFVQ
+472 DFVH
-478 KACPRLV
+478 KACPRIVL
-485 KAMDKMAAWLNS
+485 AMDKMEKWLNN

>member
-1 MLRFRDKD
+1 
-9 QMRKPAAWSS
+9 
-19 TGPCGRSGRP
+19 
-29 APTEIIRVDSAITY
+29 
-43 PYPCHIYVGV
+43 
-53 SYTERVTSNQQTGK
+53 
-67 MDIKTEHRYAIN
+67 MDIQTDHRYAIN

-99 LKSEGKDIIKL
+99 LRSEGRDIIKL

-122 VVDALREHAH
+122 VVKALQDHAH

-143 GLREAIAGYISRSER
+143 ALRESIAGYINRSER
-158 MHCSWEDVLIGPGSK
+158 MRCTWEDVLIGPGSK

-214 AENNWQ
+214 GENNWQ

-227 IVCRDDPSRPRIL
+227 IICRDDPSRPRIL
-240 ILNYPSNPTGCTYT
+240 IMNYPSNPTGCTYT
-254 DDQLLAIANVARKYK
+254 DDQLLAIANVARKYR
-269 LILLSDEIYGEVNFE
+269 LILLSDEIYGEVHFE

-311 GWRLGA
+311 GWRLGT

-322 ELRPLLDA
+322 ELRPLQDA
-330 MAIIASETFT
+330 MAIIASETYT
-340 STSAPIQYAGITA
+340 ATSAPIQYAAISA
-353 FNGGDDI
+353 FNGGDDM
-360 DEYLLQSRRVLKV
+360 DEYLKQSRRVLKV
-373 IGEYVHRRL
+373 VGEYMHRRL

-398 FPDFSGF
+398 FPDFSNF
-405 REQLAK
+405 RDALAD
-411 KDIKTSQAFCQ
+411 KDIKTSQALCQ
-422 ALIEN
+422 ALLEN

-443 HLAARLAFVDFDGTE
+443 HLGARLAFVDFDGAG
-458 ALNLASGD
+458 ALDLAGGD
-466 YAEADL
+466 YAGQDL
-472 GDEFVQ
+472 DDAFVQ
-478 KACPRLV
+478 QACPRLV
-485 KAMDKMAAWLNS
+485 LAMDKMENWLKS

>member
-1 MLRFRDKD
+1 
-9 QMRKPAAWSS
+9 
-19 TGPCGRSGRP
+19 
-29 APTEIIRVDSAITY
+29 
-43 PYPCHIYVGV
+43 
-53 SYTERVTSNQQTGK
+53 
-67 MDIKTEHRYAIN
+67 MDIKKDHLFAIN

-84 IQPSATLRINELSNQ
+84 IQPSATLRINEQSNQ
-99 LKSEGKDIIKL
+99 LRAEGKDIIKL
-110 GLGQSPFPVPDR
+110 GLGQSPFPVPER
-122 VVDALREHAH
+122 VVEALKEHAH

-143 GLREAIAGYISRSER
+143 GLREAISGYINRNER
-158 MHCSWEDVLIGPGSK
+158 MRSTWEDVLIGPGSK

-227 IVCRDDPSRPRIL
+227 IICRDDPSRPRIL

-254 DDQLLAIANVARKYK
+254 DDQLLAIANVARKYN
-269 LILLSDEIYGEVNFE
+269 LILLSDEIYGEVHFE
-284 GKHKS
+284 GRHKS

-301 TGLSKWAGAG
+301 TGMSKWLGAG
-311 GWRLGA
+311 GWRLGT

-322 ELRPLLDA
+322 ELRPLQEA

-340 STSAPIQYAGITA
+340 STAAPIQYAAITA
-353 FNGGDDI
+353 FNGGEDI
-360 DEYLLQSRRVLKV
+360 NEYLNQSRRVLKV
-373 IGEYVHRRL
+373 VGEYVHSRL
-382 SEVGAVVQK
+382 SGMGAIVQK
-391 PEGAFYL
+391 PEGAFYV

-405 REQLAK
+405 SERLANR
-411 KDIKTSQAFCQ
+411 DIKTSQAFCS
-422 ALIEN
+422 ALLED
-427 TGVAILPA
+427 TGVAILPS

-443 HLAARLAFVDFDGTE
+443 HMGARLAFVDFDGAQSL
-458 ALNLASGD
+458 ALAGGD
-466 YAEADL
+466 YADQEL

-478 KACPRLV
+478 KACPRIVL
-485 KAMDKMAAWLNS
+485 AMDKMEKWLNS